1 MPESSLFRFTFSDT
15 GMGIKPE
22 FLPYLFDAFTRERD
36 SRVDKT
42 EGSGLGLAITHKLTE
57 LFGGTIS
64 VKSQLGEGTTFCVEL
79 PLKKIDSL
87 GWGTNQL

>member
-1 MPESSLFRFTFSDT
+1 
-15 GMGIKPE
+15 MGIKPE

-42 EGSGLGLAITHKLTE
+42 EGSGLGLAITHKPTE

-64 VKSQLGEGTTFCVEL
+64 VKKPTRAKEPPSVLNCSL
-79 PLKKIDSL
+79 KIDPL
-87 GWGTNQL
+87 GGNQSAVKV